1 MLDSI
6 PDKIITIPIPE
17 SQTRIANLQSGQVDL
32 ISKVENVYWPQ
43 IENDPNLNL
52 WGQRITA
59 SYKAII
65 FNFERPPFKDNKL
78 LRQAVAH
85 AINKKAINQTVF
97 FGSGEVDCN
106 LLPKAHWAYTNL
118 NCYEYNPEKAKSLLE
133 KSGYDKSRPIFFPNS
148 SRPSYLRTAEVVQS
162 NLKDIG
168 LKVNIEPQ
176 EWGYYVQE
184 TWIKRNFEMQVAW
197 YTREIDPDGLF
208 SSVLRKEQGNNP
220 MRYYNPAIE
229 TLFDY
234 GKSTYDRNVRKKYYE
249 SIMNT
254 AILDEMPIVK
264 IQSFELKWASN
275 KKLSNF
281 TVLPKGGPN
290 YYSMSMVK

>member
-1 MLDSI
+1 M
-6 PDKIITIPIPE
+6 
-17 SQTRIANLQSGQVDL
+17 
-32 ISKVENVYWPQ
+32 
-43 IENDPNLNL
+43 

-118 NCYEYNPEKAKSLLE
+118 NCYEYNPDKAKSLLE

-290 YYSMSMVK
+290 YYSMSMAK